1 MRHEAAFVGV
11 RPCVL
16 EDFDCGSMLSCISMS
31 MPGRLSSGYQSYYS
45 DDGDLVG
52 EATVGC
58 NPNSS
63 WGSRTDNAVFHAGCG
78 VSS

>member
-1 MRHEAAFVGV
+1 MRLTRVLVAAA
-11 RPCVL
+11 VL
-16 EDFDCGSMLSCISMS
+16 VMASGMS
-31 MPGRLSSGYQSYYS
+31 MAGGGCLAGTYSYYS
-45 DDGDLVG
+45 DDGELVG

-63 WGSRTDNAVFHAGCG
+63 WGSRTDNAVFNAGCG

>member
-1 MRHEAAFVGV
+1 MRLARISLAAA
-11 RPCVL
+11 VL
-16 EDFDCGSMLSCISMS
+16 MLASSMS
-31 MPGRLSSGYQSYYS
+31 MAGGGCLAGTYSYYT

-63 WGSRTDNAVFHAGCG
+63 WGLRTDNAVFHAGCG

>member
-1 MRHEAAFVGV
+1 MRLTGILAAAA
-11 RPCVL
+11 VL
-16 EDFDCGSMLSCISMS
+16 LLASGMS
-31 MPGRLSSGYQSYYS
+31 IAGGGCLAGTYSYYS

-58 NPNSS
+58 SPNSS